1 MLKKI
6 NDFLDRVAAHKLV
19 PKLRITGNVLWNLAL
34 FFLVL
39 TLVGGVFVASVG
51 AGYFAAL
58 VREEPLRASD
68 EMREEIFSYE
78 ETSEIYF
85 ADDIYIGKVRTDLER
100 RETSLTSVSTN
111 VVNAVLATED
121 EHFREHNGIVPKAVL
136 RGLVQD
142 VTNSSSQTGGS
153 TLTQQLIKNQILTN
167 EVSYE
172 RKAKE
177 ILLAMRLEHFMTKE
191 EILEA
196 YLNIIPY
203 GRNADGRNIAGV
215 ATAAEGI
222 FGTTPDKLNLAQSA
236 YIAGIPQA
244 PFKYTPFTS
253 RGELKGAEGLQPG
266 IDRMKTVLF
275 RMKEEGFITEAEYNE
290 AAAYDIVADFRTKQA
305 SATDLYPYITY
316 EVERR
321 TTDILMEML
330 AEKDGVT
337 KEQLTQNE
345 QLYEKYQI
353 LADRDMR
360 SSGYRIYTTIDKT
373 MYDAMNKAAAEFE
386 LYGQTLT
393 STATDPETGETIEIK
408 EPVQVSSVLMDSKTG
423 RIISFVGGRDF
434 EITEFNYATQ
444 GVRSLGSTVKPL
456 LVYAPALEYGF
467 IGAGSPVVDVRLGRG
482 DWDPKNFI
490 PTQEL
495 GLIPARKALASSQ
508 NLAAIRLFAMQ
519 LQEYTPGEFLQK
531 MNPERITMDH
541 VSNPSAAL
549 GAGVETTVAENTAS
563 FAAFANEGTYN
574 EGYMIAKIEDLDGNL
589 IYEHELNPT
598 PVFSPETAYII
609 SDMLKDTFKQGGTT
623 NRAANLLKFNPTN
636 MSAKTG
642 TSQFFHDV
650 WVMAYNPNITLSAWM
665 GYGKPKPLDTMSNT
679 YGQPSTRINTL
690 WATLMNTVYATDP
703 ELVNPNT
710 KMERPENVVS
720 KTFCGISGR
729 ALSNACSA
737 AGFAETDLFNA
748 KVFVP
753 IKADDSITASSAVTI
768 RGQKYQPLNGTPSAF
783 ITSGGVA
790 LSPSFAKRM
799 LGTYGGDASKLISGA
814 SYGGGAV
821 SSMGD
826 DGAAP
831 SAPSAAVSGSTL
843 SWSASSSRD
852 VVGYYIYRQGGG
864 RIATVAESSSRARTI
879 NYGSYYVTA
888 VDIAGRESGA
898 SNVVSYSAPVV
909 TEPEPEERPTE
920 SNTNNSSSGGNSLG
934 SDSSSGSGGSSSGSA
949 TEQPSEPEP
958 EPEVE
963 EPAAEEPTPPAS
975 EGESESGE

>member
-6 NDFLDRVAAHKLV
+6 NDFLDRIAEHKWM
-19 PKLRITGNVLWNLAL
+19 PKLRITGAVMWNLVL
-34 FFLVL
+34 FFSVLALVL
-39 TLVGGVFVASVG
+39 GVFISSVG

-58 VREEPLRASD
+58 VREEPLRSSE
-68 EMREEIFSYE
+68 EMRSEIFSYE

-85 ADDIYIGKVRTDLER
+85 ANDIYIGKVRTDLER
-100 RETSLTSVSTN
+100 RETALTNVSDN

-121 EHFREHNGIVPKAVL
+121 EYFRDHNGIVPKAVL
-136 RGLVQD
+136 RGLLQD
-142 VTNSSSQTGGS
+142 VTNSSTQTGGS

-203 GRNADGRNIAGV
+203 GRNADGRNIAGI

-222 FGTTPDKLNLAQSA
+222 FGLQPDELNLAQSA
-236 YIAGIPQA
+236 YISGIPQA
-244 PFKYTPFTS
+244 PYTYTPFTS
-253 RGELKGAEGLQPG
+253 RGELKSEEGLQPG
-266 IDRMKTVLF
+266 VDRMKTVLF

-290 AAAYDIVADFRTKQA
+290 ASNYNIAADFRTKQA
-305 SATDLYPYITY
+305 SATDLYPYITF

-321 TTDILMEML
+321 TTEILTGIL

-337 KEQLTQNE
+337 AEQLQQNKK
-345 QLYEKYQI
+345 LHEKYQI

-360 SSGYRIYTTIDKT
+360 SNGYRIYTTIDKPL
-373 MYDAMNKAAAEFE
+373 YDAMNKAAADFE

-393 STATDPETGETIEIK
+393 RTETDPETGETVEIK
-408 EPVQVSSVLMDSKTG
+408 DPVQVASVLMDSNTG

-434 EITEFNYATQ
+434 QTDELNYATQ
-444 GVRSLGSTVKPL
+444 GIRSMGSTVKPL
-456 LVYAPALEYGF
+456 LVYAPAIEYGF

-482 DWDPKNFI
+482 SWDPKNFI

-495 GLIPARKALASSQ
+495 GIIPARKALASSQ

-519 LQEYTPGEFLQK
+519 LQDYAPGEFLQK
-531 MNPERITMDH
+531 MNSERLTMEH
-541 VSNPSAAL
+541 LSNPSAAL
-549 GAGVETTVAENTAS
+549 GAGVEITVAENTAS
-563 FAAFANEGTYN
+563 FAALANEGTYN
-574 EGYMIAKIEDLDGNL
+574 EGYMIAKIEDLDGN
-589 IYEHELNPT
+589 IVYEHKAAPVE
-598 PVFSPETAYII
+598 VFSPQTAYIV

-623 NRAANLLKFNPTN
+623 SRAGNLLKFNPTN

-650 WVMAYNPNITLSAWM
+650 WVMGYNPNITLSAWI
-665 GYGKPKPLDTMSNT
+665 GYGKPKPLDSMSNT

-690 WATLMNTVYATDP
+690 WATLMNTIYATNPDV
-703 ELVNPNT
+703 VNPNT
-710 KMERPENVVS
+710 KMERPEGVVS
-720 KTFCGISGR
+720 KSFCGISGR
-729 ALSNACSA
+729 ALSSACSS
-737 AGFAETDLFNA
+737 AGFATTDLFNS

-753 IKADDSITASSAVTI
+753 TKADDSLTSSSAVTI
-768 RGQKYQPLNGTPSAF
+768 RGQRYRPLNGTPSAF
-783 ITSGGVA
+783 ITQGGVA
-790 LSPSFAKRM
+790 LSSDFAKRM
-799 LGTYGGDASKLISGA
+799 LGTYGGDQSKLISGA

-826 DGAAP
+826 DGVAP
-831 SAPSAAVSGSTL
+831 AAPSAAVNGSTI
-843 SWSASSSRD
+843 SWTASSSRD

-864 RIATVAESSSRARTI
+864 RIGTVSESSGRARSI
-879 NYGSYYVTA
+879 SHGSYYVTA

-898 SNVVSYSAPVV
+898 SNVVTYSAPVAPPK
-909 TEPEPEERPTE
+909 TETPKK
-920 SNTNNSSSGGNSLG
+920 
-934 SDSSSGSGGSSSGSA
+934 
-949 TEQPSEPEP
+949 
-958 EPEVE
+958 PEVE
-963 EPAAEEPTPPAS
+963 TPTNNPSDNNNTDTGGGGEVEQPTTPPTTEEPETPPSESGGGETTTPPPS